1 MYTQQD
7 RKEIVRRIRKYSII
21 TAVAFAVVMV
31 FYVLGLINR
40 WEWPVIGL
48 GCLLFAV
55 VCFGWIAFIW
65 PSIRYWQFLRDMEK
79 GLTRK
84 IVGTIVEVAGQEDL
98 QDGVRVLPVR
108 VLLDEEQDE
117 RIVYVNASKTENFPK
132 AGAHVQLS
140 CYGRHIREY
149 IAG

>member
-7 RKEIVRRIRKYSII
+7 QKEIVKRIRKYSII
-21 TAVAFAVVMV
+21 TAAVFAVVMV

-40 WEWPVIGL
+40 WEWPVVCL
-48 GCLLFAV
+48 GCALFAV

-65 PSIRYWQFLRDMEK
+65 PSVRYWQFLRDMEK

-84 IVGTIVEVAGQEDL
+84 IVGTIVEVSEQEDL

-108 VLLDEEQDE
+108 ILLDDEQDE

-132 AGAHVQLS
+132 AGVHVHLN
-140 CYGRHIREY
+140 CYGRHIREF